1 MPISVV
7 EKTQTKSLPQF
18 PVLASN
24 KCTRVITKHFTN
36 LYLYLQPKEVS
47 FLGWLVY
54 QVSADNT
61 FKYNTEMIENYSF
74 SLLAAKEVYKT
85 KAANHDFKAIREVVK
100 GLIEQGYIL
109 PTGEAAVF
117 MLNPCLSYR
126 MEYVS
131 RREYKQMMETYSKLK
146 PNSTIN
152 FVKDYHIL
160 VTDKIKAKKN
170 ASKEI

>member
-109 PTGEAAVF
+109 PTDEAAVF

-131 RREYKQMMETYSKLK
+131 RREYKRFMEKYNTLNTPWIVPFTMVYREL
-146 PNSTIN
+146 IN
-152 FVKDYHIL
+152 
-160 VTDKIKAKKN
+160 TKIKAKKN

>member
-109 PTGEAAVF
+109 PTDEAAVF

-131 RREYKQMMETYSKLK
+131 RREYKMMMNMYSVCSLK
-146 PNSTIN
+146 TVFAFIKEYRELIN
-152 FVKDYHIL
+152 
-160 VTDKIKAKKN
+160 TKIKAKK
-170 ASKEI
+170 K

>member
-1 MPISVV
+1 MPIRVV
-7 EKTQTKSLPQF
+7 DKIQTKSLPQF

-36 LYLYLQPKEVS
+36 LYLYLQPPKVS

-54 QVSADNT
+54 QVAADNT
-61 FKYNTEMIENYSF
+61 FKYDQELLEDYSF
-74 SLLAAKEVYKT
+74 SLLAAKEVYKS
-85 KAANHDFKAIREVVK
+85 KAANHDVKAIRGVVK

-109 PTGEAAVF
+109 PTSEAGVF

-170 ASKEI
+170 VSKKV